1 MSESINNNGLKNS
14 VTVSTNEENQ
24 TDEDAASEN
33 KSTDNSSSKVMLSS
47 IKTLL
52 KLYNNISYFD
62 SYCFSMSSSTFLR
75 PGDLDENA
83 VISDKRWQH
92 VDNLLD
98 ETNLGMM
105 LTVDCTIN
113 QLIDCKT
120 NQENKTIQQ
129 LSLSLDALSEH
140 DYYSR

>member
-1 MSESINNNGLKNS
+1 M
-14 VTVSTNEENQ
+14 STNEENQ

-33 KSTDNSSSKVMLSS
+33 KSTDNSSSKIMLSS

-62 SYCFSMSSSTFLR
+62 SYCFSMSNSTLLR

-92 VDNLLD
+92 LDNLLD

-105 LTVDCTIN
+105 LTVECTSN

-120 NQENKTIQQ
+120 NQENKIIHQ
-129 LSLSLDALSEH
+129 LSLSSDALSEH
-140 DYYSR
+140 DHYSR